1 MHYPPSIATKPPL
14 HQMDSVRGK
23 QRNAPEIK
31 FIRQLSPREARM
43 AEELYG
49 QLKAHHHSSSDRS
62 CHCLVKSGYFDRLVG
77 FKRAGEKPFIIQVHD
92 ITNPYIGKGAF
103 GEVYESSLLVRKS
116 EKCWGVPQGQQYN
129 RIMKIQKNTEVA
141 RSEMDFHSVQP
152 GSLGAGK
159 FNGDQYLDQLRIPG
173 ECLQKY
179 FEDKKW
185 PLKDRFDCAVA
196 MLICAKTFVAGG
208 LVHPDLKPSNM
219 MYDVVNKEIFFI
231 DNAHVFDLENPSAPK
246 PQNLVGTPLFIE
258 PDQYRKSEITDKS
271 MVFSLGIILLNL
283 FSDKPDRYKV
293 AESRVS
299 QGKDLKLNLA
309 EFLPKLRIDSNDFV
323 KQLSGFLTQMVS
335 TSSASRPDLDE
346 CLGKM
351 TAFSSGYKII
361 EEAASELK
369 LAKSSVENLKYE
381 LTMLKQSQRLAKRSG
396 ITEEEFKQLKEEGA
410 AKEYKMNMK
419 LQVQQIAIEKMEEE
433 QKQKLEKLM
442 QVQQLKLEKQKQET
456 ESLEK
461 QTAYY
466 KAAAERAQSDVEQTS
481 RILAAQRA
489 EVEEMEGALFSQ
501 EKELRRLTEK
511 VAKAE
516 EQNREADTA
525 HNEAVAARIE
535 AEQALTEAQNRNS
548 QYEQKLTIAKNDQ
561 KRATS
566 KLEEFEVNEK
576 KLLAEKA
583 SEETKVKELSS
594 KLSKN
599 LKAPLDRL
607 KKVASNRDDIDK
619 ADFCRI
625 LPGIIEALPSK
636 SEQIRL
642 LEEIGVFIL
651 WNIGATYT
659 HKSNLRPFSLL
670 YPRRQSDFTK
680 TQRMH
685 LEAVS
690 SQAKALA
697 EKMLKGNEESKR
709 LACNFLSK
717 GFVTRVQVTD
727 ALTADSGWAESLL
740 ASTTGISKYQFT
752 SEDVAK
758 FKKSHL
764 CHYFQDGREGDPGKS
779 KQLAAYMADLENVDE
794 VSAAR
799 SLLAMLAAKEPVE
812 NFTALENE
820 FLSILTRP
828 DAYTRGAQDTVT
840 WFAEYVCESVV
851 GEKLIRQDI
860 DSPSATKMKHIAL
873 LRSSYAE
880 VLKPLI
886 GQKLDS
892 LTVQKLAESRLVNF
906 SPVQYQHELQGFQ
919 NDLKYKVTALLES
932 EENIAVYKDYLH
944 KKFAADFSVS

>member
-1 MHYPPSIATKPPL
+1 MLYPPSIATQPPR
-14 HQMDSVRGK
+14 QAESVAGK
-23 QRNAPEIK
+23 QQHAREVK
-31 FIRQLSPREARM
+31 FVRVLSRAEARM

-49 QLKAHHHSSSDRS
+49 QLKVLNHSSDHS
-62 CHCLVKSGYFDRLVG
+62 CHCSVKFSNYFDRLVG
-77 FKRAGEKPFIIQVHD
+77 FKRAGQNPLIIQVHD
-92 ITNPYIGKGAF
+92 KSNRYLGKGAF
-103 GEVYESSLLVRKS
+103 GDVYESTHLVRKS
-116 EKCWGVPQGQQYN
+116 GRCWGVPQGQQYN
-129 RIMKIQKNTEVA
+129 RVMKIQKNTEVA
-141 RSEMDFHSVQP
+141 RSEINFHSVQP

-159 FNGDQYLDQLRIPG
+159 FDNYQYLDQLRIPG
-173 ECLQKY
+173 KCLQNY
-179 FEDKKW
+179 FADKKW
-185 PLKDRFDCAVA
+185 PLKDKFDCAVA

-219 MYDVVNKEIFFI
+219 MYDEVNKQIFFI
-231 DNAHVFDLENPSAPK
+231 DNAHVFDFENPSTPR

-258 PDQYRKSEITDKS
+258 PDQYQKSEVTDKS

-283 FSDKPDRYKV
+283 FSDQPDQYKV
-293 AESRVS
+293 AESRSS
-299 QGKDLKLNLA
+299 QGKNVKLNLA

-323 KQLSGFLTQMVS
+323 QQLSGFLTQMVS
-335 TSSASRPDLDE
+335 TISASRPDLDE

-351 TAFSSGYKII
+351 TAFSSGYNII

-369 LAKSSVENLKYE
+369 LTKSRVKKLKYE
-381 LTMLKQSQRLAKRSG
+381 LTMIKQSQSLAKRSG

-410 AKEYKMNMK
+410 AKEYEMQTK
-419 LQVQQIAIEKMEEE
+419 LQEQQIAIKKMEEE
-433 QKQKLEKLM
+433 QNQKLKKLM

-456 ESLEK
+456 ELLEQ

-466 KAAAERAQSDVEQTS
+466 KAAAERARGDVEQTS

-525 HNEAVAARIE
+525 HNEALAARIE
-535 AEQALTEAQNRNS
+535 AEQALIEAQNRNS
-548 QYEQKLTIAKNDQ
+548 QYKLKLTKVENDQ
-561 KRATS
+561 QLATS
-566 KLEEFEVNEK
+566 KLEEFKIKEK

-583 SEETKVKELSS
+583 SQETKAKELSS

-625 LPGIIEALPSK
+625 LPGIIEGLPSN

-642 LEEIGVFIL
+642 LEEIGIFIL

-709 LACNFLSK
+709 LACDFLSK

-727 ALTADSGWAESLL
+727 ALTADNGWAESLL
-740 ASTTGISKYQFT
+740 ASTPGISEYQFT
-752 SEDVAK
+752 SKDVAK
-758 FKKSHL
+758 FKKSSL

-799 SLLAMLAAKEPVE
+799 SLLDMLAAKEPVE

-873 LRSSYAE
+873 LRSAYAE

-932 EENIAVYKDYLH
+932 EENIALYKDYLH
-944 KKFAADFSVS
+944 KKFAAGFSVS

>member
-1 MHYPPSIATKPPL
+1 MLYPPSFATPPR
-14 HQMDSVRGK
+14 QTESVGGK
-23 QRNAPEIK
+23 QRNAQEIK
-31 FIRQLSPREARM
+31 FIRELSPREAKM

-49 QLKAHHHSSSDRS
+49 QLKVRHHSSSDRS
-62 CHCLVKSGYFDRLVG
+62 CHCLVKFSYFDRLVG

-92 ITNPYIGKGAF
+92 KNSSYIGKGAF
-103 GEVYESSLLVRKS
+103 GEVYESSHLVRKS

-159 FNGDQYLDQLRIPG
+159 FKDFQYLDQLRIPG
-173 ECLQKY
+173 KCLQKY
-179 FEDKKW
+179 FDDQKW

-219 MYDVVNKEIFFI
+219 MYDEVNKEIFFI
-231 DNAHVFDLENPSAPK
+231 DNAHVFDLEDPSVPR
-246 PQNLVGTPLFIE
+246 PQNLVGTPFFIE
-258 PDQYRKSEITDKS
+258 PDQHQKSEITAKS

-283 FSDKPDRYKV
+283 FSDEPGKYKV
-293 AESRVS
+293 AESRTV
-299 QGKDLKLNLA
+299 QRKDLKLNLA
-309 EFLPKLRIDSNDFV
+309 KFLPKLRIDSNDFV
-323 KQLSGFLTQMVS
+323 QQLSGFLTQMVS
-335 TSSASRPDLDE
+335 TNSASRPDLDE

-361 EEAASELK
+361 EEAASQLK
-369 LAKSSVENLKYE
+369 LAKDSVESLKKE
-381 LTMLKQSQRLAKRSG
+381 LTLIEQSRRLVKRQG
-396 ITEEEFKQLKEEGA
+396 ITEQKFKQLKEEGA
-410 AKEYKMNMK
+410 AKEYEMQMK
-419 LQVQQIAIEKMEEE
+419 LEEQQIAIDKMKEE
-433 QKQKLEKLM
+433 QNQKLEKLM
-442 QVQQLKLEKQKQET
+442 QVQQLKFEKQQQET
-456 ESLEK
+456 ESLGK
-461 QTAYY
+461 QTAHY
-466 KAAAERAQSDVEQTS
+466 KAVAKSAQSDVELKS
-481 RILAAQRA
+481 RILEAQTE
-489 EVEEMEGALFSQ
+489 EVKKMKGVLFNQ
-501 EKELRRLTEK
+501 EKELETLIEE

-516 EQNREADTA
+516 EQNREVDIAR
-525 HNEAVAARIE
+525 NEAEAARIE

-548 QYEQKLTIAKNDQ
+548 QYKLKLRKVENDQ
-561 KRATS
+561 KLATS
-566 KLEEFEVNEK
+566 KLEEFEINEQ

-583 SEETKVKELSS
+583 SQETKVKELSS

-607 KKVASNRDDIDK
+607 KKVASNRGDIDK
-619 ADFCRI
+619 ADFCTI
-625 LPGIIEALPSK
+625 LPGIIETQLSN

-642 LEEIGVFIL
+642 LEEIGIFIFC
-651 WNIGATYT
+651 NIGATYT
-659 HKSNLRPFSLL
+659 HKSNLRPFSL

-680 TQRMH
+680 TQLIH

-709 LACNFLSK
+709 QACDFLTK
-717 GFVTRVQVTD
+717 GFATRVQVTD
-727 ALTADSGWAESLL
+727 ALTADNGWAESLL
-740 ASTTGISKYQFT
+740 ASTPGISKYQFT

-758 FKKSHL
+758 FKKSYL
-764 CHYFQDGREGDPGKS
+764 SHYFQDGREGDPGKS
-779 KQLAAYMADLENVDE
+779 KQLAVYMADLEKMDE
-794 VSAAR
+794 ASAAR
-799 SLLAMLAAKEPVE
+799 SLLAMLAAKGPVA
-812 NFTALENE
+812 NFDALENE

-840 WFAEYVCESVV
+840 WFAEFVCESVV
-851 GEKLIRQDI
+851 GEKVIRQDI

-873 LRSSYAE
+873 LRSAYEE
-880 VLKPLI
+880 VLNPLI
-886 GQKLDS
+886 GEKLDS
-892 LTVQKLAESRLVNF
+892 QVVKKLAESRLVNF

-944 KKFAADFSVS
+944 KKFAADFSVF